1 MLRRDGE
8 FGLCGCGSMREL
20 ELGNMGSGAGAKKF
34 HNFFHER
41 VSCFCSGLKWIRGC
55 GSNGERNG
63 WGEWGAGVWEW
74 SNSLMSS
81 GSWEWRVWDL
91 GSECGSNRR
100 VGNEAGDGM
109 ELRG

>member
-41 VSCFCSGLKWIRGC
+41 VSCFCSGLKWIRVC
-55 GSNGERNG
+55 GPMESETVGES
-63 WGEWGAGVWEW
+63 GVLEFG
-74 SNSLMSS
+74 S
-81 GSWEWRVWDL
+81 GVTL
-91 GSECGSNRR
+91 
-100 VGNEAGDGM
+100 
-109 ELRG
+109 